1 MSYRAR
7 IALGGAALIG
17 PLAALPTLRQ
27 PQLAIALC
35 IVVGVGVLASK
46 SIAYPL
52 GLWALPGV
60 AIAIIGGNPFPNK
73 TVEIFLV
80 GWLLL
85 GILFTLFREQNA
97 LPLRLVVSGPVLMT
111 LGLTVVMVGRLGAST
126 DPSYGSYKLQL
137 FVAESL
143 TFLLAGILV
152 ARSRRHMNL
161 WVAMLL
167 VSVGAGALLL
177 LQDLLTGKATQV
189 LPGRLALYAQADPI
203 ALARGAATGLLLA
216 VFLLLGSP
224 VAWRRAAALALIPI
238 LGIAF
243 IGAGSRGPVLGMVAG
258 LVILL
263 GLSFGDRVSRKR
275 MLLLAVALGLSVV
288 IIPQLVPGQNLSRS
302 LSILTGGGQD
312 AGGGD
317 VSNGRYQIY
326 SEAWKAFGN
335 HPFTG
340 IGTGSFAS
348 TDPVAIYPHNIFL
361 EVASELGFPGL
372 LLLCGIIGLAFV
384 HVARAWRRSQGEDR
398 HHAALVAAYL
408 GAAVVNAQF
417 SADLARNGV
426 IWLGAGLAFGLVQRV
441 SPTPE
446 QEPLGRL
453 RTRWRRRGSGAPEPI
468 DQRGA
473 PRQQLP
479 PPLPHR
485 RTAPARPATAGG
497 EIVSPAGGGFV
508 CGEVVVSCR
517 PGGAGWTIG
526 SVAIERSHDGR
537 EWIEI
542 GETSADQDFEIFV
555 LMPGGG
561 RRQVAVLR
569 SKQRAEEMRA
579 ALAGEHGVTV
589 QQIEVRPAK
598 RTRWGSGDT
607 RELTWDTREVA
618 DGGLMLRSLTTDVT
632 GRQLAG
638 PEIAVTIDNEP
649 PSIHLESPRQGA
661 VLMGVV
667 EVSANARDEGSGVAL
682 TRFEVSPGGDDWA
695 EIATVGTSPYRTN
708 WNTGLLGEGD
718 YQLRA
723 IALDRAGNEVV
734 SRAVA
739 VRVERVVAAVKLEDP
754 GECLSRTVRMQASVR
769 DEAKI
774 AGVEFQVAVADTF
787 AWHALGAVSQPP
799 FEIDLDTARL
809 QDGVYDFRAVAR
821 DSRGGI
827 DASRILRGRRVD
839 NLAPT
844 VAMLEP
850 GAGALLRGEIPLSA
864 RASDAGSGVRSVLF
878 QFSADGATWRPIV
891 TRTESAGAVYWDTTR
906 VADADYQ
913 LRAVVGDGA
922 GNLTTSDPI
931 AIRIDNTP
939 PAVSLDEPA
948 GGGYLG
954 GAIRLRA
961 SAADPGSGVI
971 AVRFEWSHDGIAWGE
986 IGSAA
991 AEPYAAV
998 WDTTRTGDG
1007 VYRLRAVARDRAGN
1021 GSFTEPVEL
1030 TVANTLVFAE
1040 RPAEPAPVAP
1050 EPAVAPEPEPEPA
1063 PVKLSI
1069 ETVSLWQLERL
1080 LEQHAAGHERREE
1093 LEALLYTLRPY
1104 ARPDGTIPER
1114 FQPLLWEAFGELL

>member
-1 MSYRAR
+1 M
-7 IALGGAALIG
+7 IG

-27 PQLAIALC
+27 PLFAIALC
-35 IVVGVGVLASK
+35 LAVGVAVLASK
-46 SIAYPL
+46 SVAYPL

-60 AIAIIGGNPFPNK
+60 AIALVGGNPFPNRS
-73 TVEIFLV
+73 VEMFLV

-85 GILFTLFREQNA
+85 GILFTLFREENA
-97 LPLRLVVSGPVLMT
+97 LPVRLVVSGPVLMT
-111 LGLTVVMVGRLGAST
+111 LGLAVVMVARLGAST
-126 DPSYGSYKLQL
+126 AASYGSYKLQL
-137 FVAESL
+137 FLAESL
-143 TFLLAGILV
+143 AFLLAGILV
-152 ARSRRHMNL
+152 ARSRRQMNL
-161 WVAMLL
+161 WVLMLL
-167 VSVGAGALLL
+167 VSVGAGAFVLI
-177 LQDLLTGKATQV
+177 QDLLTGKATQV
-189 LPGRLALYAQADPI
+189 LPGRLALYSQADPI

-216 VFLLLGSP
+216 VFLLLASP
-224 VAWRRAAALALIPI
+224 TAWRRTAALALIPI
-238 LGIAF
+238 LGVAF

-258 LVILL
+258 LAILL
-263 GLSFGDRVSRKR
+263 ALSAGDRVSRRR
-275 MLLLAVALGLSVV
+275 MLLLAVALALSVV

-326 SEAWKAFGN
+326 SEAWQAFGS

-372 LLLCGIIGLAFV
+372 LLLSGIIGLAFV
-384 HVARAWRRSQGEDR
+384 HVGKAWRRSQGEDR

-417 SADLARNGV
+417 SADLARNGA
-426 IWLGAGLAFGLVQRV
+426 IWLGAGLAFGLLQRV
-441 SPTPE
+441 APITPE
-446 QEPLGRL
+446 QEPLRRL
-453 RTRWRRRGSGAPEPI
+453 RTRWRRLGSGAPEPI
-468 DQRGA
+468 ERRGTA
-473 PRQQLP
+473 PGQVP
-479 PPLPHR
+479 PPLPPHR
-485 RTAPARPATAGG
+485 RTAPPRPATAGG

-508 CGEVVVSCR
+508 RGEVVVSCR

-542 GETSADQDFEIFV
+542 GETSADHDFEVFV

-569 SKQRAEEMRA
+569 SQKRAEEMRV

-598 RTRWGSGDT
+598 RARWGSGET
-607 RELTWDTREVA
+607 RELTWDTLEVE
-618 DGGLMLRSLTTDVT
+618 DGEVLLRTLTTDVT

-638 PEIAVTIDNEP
+638 PEITVTIDNEP
-649 PSIHLESPRQGA
+649 PTIHLESPHQGA

-667 EVSANARDEGSGVAL
+667 DVSANARDTGSGVAL
-682 TRFEVSPGGDDWA
+682 TRFEVSPGGDDWT
-695 EIATVGTSPYRTN
+695 EIGTVGASPFRTN
-708 WNTGLLGEGD
+708 WNTGLFGEGD

-734 SRAVA
+734 SRAVP
-739 VRVERVVAAVKLEDP
+739 VRLERVVAAVKLEDP
-754 GECLSRTVRMQASVR
+754 GECLARTVRLQASVR

-809 QDGVYDFRAVAR
+809 QDGVYDLRAVAR
-821 DSRGGI
+821 DRRGGI

-839 NLAPT
+839 NLAPI

-850 GAGALLRGEIPLSA
+850 AAGALVRGEIPLSA

-878 QFSADGATWRPIV
+878 QFSGDGATWRPVV
-891 TRTESAGAVYWDTTR
+891 TRTESAGAVFWDTSV
-906 VADADYQ
+906 VADGDYQ

-931 AIRIDNTP
+931 AIGIDNTP

-948 GGGYLG
+948 TGGYLG

-986 IGSAA
+986 IGTVPT
-991 AEPYAAV
+991 EPYEAV
-998 WDTTRTGDG
+998 WDTTRARDG
-1007 VYRLRAVARDRAGN
+1007 LYRLRVVARDRAGN

-1030 TVANTLVFAE
+1030 TVANSLVFAE
-1040 RPAEPAPVAP
+1040 RPPEPVAAEP
-1050 EPAVAPEPEPEPA
+1050 EPAVAPEPEPEPEPEPA
-1063 PVKLSI
+1063 KLSI
-1069 ETVSLWQLERL
+1069 ESVSLWQLERL
-1080 LEQHAAGHERREE
+1080 LDQHAAGHDRRDE

-1114 FQPLLWEAFGELL
+1114 FRPLLWEAFGELL